1 MSRTFETTVQING
14 AIGSSLTSS
23 FRGATTRLNDLS
35 SRARAVQQEMN
46 RLGRNF
52 RQGTI
57 HQSQYAEST
66 ARLSRELNQL
76 ENSQRRIAA
85 LKSTF
90 NNGMNTA
97 KMVAGGAAVSSAFAA
112 TAVAVSSLN
121 TAADFEAQMAKVGA
135 KTEASR
141 AEMKALNDEALKLG
155 ASSSLSAS
163 QVAVAMDELGAK
175 GFDANK
181 IIAAMPGLIAA
192 TEASGED
199 LTLVSDV
206 VTSAINAY
214 GMKASEASRVADVMA
229 MSANKTAAGVG
240 DLGYSFK
247 YAAPVANTLGIKLE
261 ELAAATGMLVD
272 KGLAGEQAGTA
283 LRMSLVRLS
292 SPPKEAEKALKALN
306 ISAVD
311 SNKKF
316 KSLTQLSKDW
326 EKATAKLSD
335 TQKVQYASTIFGT
348 EAATAMISLFASGPE
363 KLNDMTKALEN
374 SGGAAAKTAAVM
386 KDNYAGAKEQMFG
399 ALESAQIAFATPSLD
414 VLKETFDG
422 IASLIENNMG
432 GIERAGKATAKVL
445 SDITAPFHAK
455 PIKPK
460 IEPNMDPQ
468 DAQKAIN
475 QYNKE
480 LQKYELFSN
489 MDVGEKVEYMLNTAI
504 EKVETWLSGS
514 GGEAMGRIFT
524 QLGTI
529 AGKAWIAGLTG
540 AASGAVSSAL
550 DGNFSGAL
558 GLGAAAWMMG
568 GGTLVKGAIGA
579 GRWGKD
585 LYKSRRSANQTP
597 PTTTATSSPAPS
609 NSGSNGGSMG
619 PSQTGTITSYGG
631 GNRPTTA
638 TASPAPSNNN
648 SMGPSQTGTVTPYG
662 GGNRQTTATASPAPS
677 RGNSRGPSPTGT
689 VTPPRPTPTTP
700 APVATTP
707 PRTGGMWSKIS
718 KAGGRAMLPLSLAM
732 DAYSIYKSNDKVKAT
747 GETAGGL
754 AGGLGG
760 AKLGAVIGTAIAPG
774 IGTAVGGL
782 LGGAVGYVGGR
793 WFGGKAVDTVRGS
806 SEPKPAAVSKSESTP
821 SKAPSS
827 SADTSK
833 GLDTTALNTSATK
846 LATTFETTSTA
857 ITAMSTNAKLVDTN
871 MMQLA
876 TGVGLASTT
885 VGTSFMS
892 LQNSAS
898 ITAANMGN
906 LTMYTGQVST
916 SFVTSFYSLKLA
928 TDQSTS
934 NMSTLAAVIANAASL
949 FNSMQGI
956 QTATQNVIA
965 ELNNLASRVKNASV
979 PGGAPSRRTQY
990 G

>member
-46 RLGRNF
+46 RLGRDF

-66 ARLSRELNQL
+66 ARLSRELRQL
-76 ENSQRRIAA
+76 ENSQRRITA
-85 LKSTF
+85 LKGTF

-97 KMVAGGAAVSSAFAA
+97 KMVAGGAAVGSAYAA

-121 TAADFEAQMAKVGA
+121 TASDFEAQMAKVGA

-199 LTLVSDV
+199 LTLVSNV
-206 VTSAINAY
+206 VTSAINSY
-214 GMKASEASRVADVMA
+214 GMQASEATRVADVMA

-240 DLGYSFK
+240 DLGYAFK

-261 ELAAATGMLVD
+261 ELAASTGLLVD

-283 LRMSLVRLS
+283 LRMSLIRLS
-292 SPPKEAEKALKALN
+292 KPPAEAEAALKELN
-306 ISAVD
+306 ITATD
-311 SNKKF
+311 SKGKF
-316 KSLTQLSKDW
+316 KSLATLAKDW
-326 EKATAKLSD
+326 EKATAKLSE
-335 TQKVQYASTIFGT
+335 TQKVQYAATIFGV
-348 EAATAMISLFASGPE
+348 EASTAMLSLFSTGPE
-363 KLNDMTKALEN
+363 KINEMTTALEK
-374 SGGAAAKTAAVM
+374 SGGAASKAAEIM
-386 KDNYAGAKEQMFG
+386 KDNYAGSKEQMLG
-399 ALESAQIAFATPSLD
+399 AFESAQIAFATPTLD

-432 GIERAGKATAKVL
+432 GIEKAGKATAKVL

-540 AASGAVSSAL
+540 ATSGAVSSAL

-609 NSGSNGGSMG
+609 NSGSNGGSVG

-631 GNRPTTA
+631 GNRPNTGTT
-638 TASPAPSNNN
+638 
-648 SMGPSQTGTVTPYG
+648 GPSQTGTVTQYG
-662 GGNRQTTATASPAPS
+662 GGNRPTMATASPAPS
-677 RGNSRGPSPTGT
+677 RGNSMGPSRTGT
-689 VTPPRPTPTTP
+689 VTPHSSTPTTP
-700 APVATTP
+700 APVATP
-707 PRTGGMWSKIS
+707 SPRTGMWNKVGKI
-718 KAGGRAMLPLSLAM
+718 GGRAMLPIGLAM

-782 LGGAVGYVGGR
+782 LGGAFGYVGGR

-827 SADTSK
+827 SADTAK

-916 SFVTSFYSLKLA
+916 SFVTSFYSLKMA

-990 G
+990 E

>member
-46 RLGRNF
+46 RLGRDF

-66 ARLSRELNQL
+66 ARLSRELMQL
-76 ENSQRRIAA
+76 ENSQRRISA
-85 LKSTF
+85 LKGTF

-97 KMVAGGAAVSSAFAA
+97 KMVAGGAAVGSAYAA

-121 TAADFEAQMAKVGA
+121 TASDFEAQMAKVGA

-199 LTLVSDV
+199 LTLVSNV
-206 VTSAINAY
+206 VTSAINSY
-214 GMKASEASRVADVMA
+214 GMQASEATRVADVMA

-240 DLGYSFK
+240 DLGYAFK

-261 ELAAATGMLVD
+261 ELAASTGLLVD

-283 LRMSLVRLS
+283 LRMSLIRLS
-292 SPPKEAEKALKALN
+292 KPPAEAEAALKELN
-306 ISAVD
+306 ITATD
-311 SNKKF
+311 SKGKF
-316 KSLTQLSKDW
+316 KSLATLAKDW
-326 EKATAKLSD
+326 EKATAKLSE
-335 TQKVQYASTIFGT
+335 TQKVQYAATIFGV
-348 EAATAMISLFASGPE
+348 EASTAMLSLFSTGPE
-363 KLNDMTKALEN
+363 KINEMTTALEK
-374 SGGAAAKTAAVM
+374 SGGAASKAAEIM
-386 KDNYAGAKEQMFG
+386 KDNYAGSKEQMLG
-399 ALESAQIAFATPSLD
+399 AFESAQISFATPSLD

-422 IASLIENNMG
+422 VASLIENNMG

-609 NSGSNGGSMG
+609 NSGSNGGSVG

-631 GNRPTTA
+631 GNRPNTGTT
-638 TASPAPSNNN
+638 
-648 SMGPSQTGTVTPYG
+648 GPNQTGTVTQYG
-662 GGNRQTTATASPAPS
+662 GGNRPTMATASPAPS
-677 RGNSRGPSPTGT
+677 RGNSMGPSRTGT
-689 VTPPRPTPTTP
+689 VTPHRSTPTTP
-700 APVATTP
+700 APVATP
-707 PRTGGMWSKIS
+707 SPRTGMWNKVGKI
-718 KAGGRAMLPLSLAM
+718 GGRAMLPIGLAM

-760 AKLGAVIGTAIAPG
+760 AKLGAAIGTAIAPG
-774 IGTAVGGL
+774 IGTVVGGL

-806 SEPKPAAVSKSESTP
+806 SEPKTAAVSKSEPTP
-821 SKAPSS
+821 SKAPST
-827 SADTSK
+827 SADATK

-871 MMQLA
+871 MMLLA

-916 SFVTSFYSLKLA
+916 SFVTSFYSLKMA

-990 G
+990 E

>member
-46 RLGRNF
+46 RLGRDF

-66 ARLSRELNQL
+66 ARLSRELRQL
-76 ENSQRRIAA
+76 ENSQRRITA
-85 LKSTF
+85 LKGTF

-97 KMVAGGAAVSSAFAA
+97 KMVAGGAAVGSAYAA

-121 TAADFEAQMAKVGA
+121 TASDFEAQMAKVGA
-135 KTEASR
+135 KTEATR

-199 LTLVSDV
+199 LTLVSNV

-214 GMKASEASRVADVMA
+214 GMEASEASRVADVMA

-348 EAATAMISLFASGPE
+348 EAATAMISLFASGPA

-374 SGGAAAKTAAVM
+374 SGGAAAKTAEIM

-432 GIERAGKATAKVL
+432 GIEKAGKATAKVL

-460 IEPNMDPQ
+460 IEPNMDPA

-504 EKVETWLSGS
+504 EKVESWLSGS

-585 LYKSRRSANQTP
+585 LYKSRRSANRSPSTD
-597 PTTTATSSPAPS
+597 TNARSTATASPAPS
-609 NSGSNGGSMG
+609 NSGSNGGSIG
-619 PSQTGTITSYGG
+619 PSQTGTITPYGG
-631 GNRPTTA
+631 TTPTTA
-638 TASPAPSNNN
+638 TASPAPSHN
-648 SMGPSQTGTVTPYG
+648 SSVGPSRTGTITPYGSGTSPTTATASTAPFRSGNVGPSRSGTVTPY
-662 GGNRQTTATASPAPS
+662 
-677 RGNSRGPSPTGT
+677 
-689 VTPPRPTPTTP
+689 RPTSTPPTTP
-700 APVATTP
+700 APVATP

-718 KAGGRAMLPLSLAM
+718 KAGGRVMLPLSLAM

-760 AKLGAVIGTAIAPG
+760 AKLGAAIGTAIAPG
-774 IGTAVGGL
+774 VGTAIGGL

-806 SEPKPAAVSKSESTP
+806 EPKTAAVSKSEPTP
-821 SKAPSS
+821 SKAPS
-827 SADTSK
+827 TSTDATK
-833 GLDTTALNTSATK
+833 SLDTTALSTSATK
-846 LATTFETTSTA
+846 LATTFDTTSTA
-857 ITAMSTNAKLVDTN
+857 VTAISTNAKLVDQN
-871 MMQLA
+871 MSQLA
-876 TGVGLASTT
+876 S
-885 VGTSFMS
+885 
-892 LQNSAS
+892 
-898 ITAANMGN
+898 
-906 LTMYTGQVST
+906 
-916 SFVTSFYSLKLA
+916 
-928 TDQSTS
+928 
-934 NMSTLAAVIANAASL
+934 VIANATGL
-949 FNSMQGI
+949 FGSMQGI

-965 ELNNLASRVKNASV
+965 ELNNLASRIKNAPV
-979 PGGAPSRRTQY
+979 PGGTSRRTQY
-990 G
+990 E

>member
-46 RLGRNF
+46 RLGRDF

-66 ARLSRELNQL
+66 ARLSRELRQL
-76 ENSQRRIAA
+76 ENSQRRISA
-85 LKSTF
+85 LKGTF

-97 KMVAGGAAVSSAFAA
+97 KMVAGGAAVGSAYAA

-121 TAADFEAQMAKVGA
+121 TASDFEAQMAKVGA

-199 LTLVSDV
+199 LTLVSNV
-206 VTSAINAY
+206 VTSAINSY
-214 GMKASEASRVADVMA
+214 GMQASEATRVADVMA

-240 DLGYSFK
+240 DLGYAFK

-261 ELAAATGMLVD
+261 ELAASTGLLVD

-283 LRMSLVRLS
+283 LRMSLIRLS
-292 SPPKEAEKALKALN
+292 KPPAEAEAALKELN
-306 ISAVD
+306 ITATD
-311 SNKKF
+311 SKGKF
-316 KSLTQLSKDW
+316 KSLATLAKDW
-326 EKATAKLSD
+326 EKATAKLSE
-335 TQKVQYASTIFGT
+335 TQKVQYAATIFGV
-348 EAATAMISLFASGPE
+348 EASTAMLSLFSTGPE
-363 KLNDMTKALEN
+363 KINEMTTALEK
-374 SGGAAAKTAAVM
+374 SGGAASKAAEIM
-386 KDNYAGAKEQMFG
+386 KDNYAGSKEQMLG
-399 ALESAQIAFATPSLD
+399 AFESAQIAFATPSLD

-432 GIERAGKATAKVL
+432 GIEKAGKATAKVL

-585 LYKSRRSANQTP
+585 LYKSRRSGNQTP

-609 NSGSNGGSMG
+609 NSGSNGGSVG

-631 GNRPTTA
+631 GNRPNTGTT
-638 TASPAPSNNN
+638 
-648 SMGPSQTGTVTPYG
+648 GPSQTGTVTPYG
-662 GGNRQTTATASPAPS
+662 GGNRPTTGTASPAPS
-677 RGNSRGPSPTGT
+677 RGNSMGPSRTGT
-689 VTPPRPTPTTP
+689 VTPHRPTPATP
-700 APVATTP
+700 APVATP
-707 PRTGGMWSKIS
+707 SPRTGMWNKVGKI
-718 KAGGRAMLPLSLAM
+718 GGRAMLPIGLAM

-760 AKLGAVIGTAIAPG
+760 AKLGAAIGTAIAPG

-806 SEPKPAAVSKSESTP
+806 SEPKTAAVRKSEPTP
-821 SKAPSS
+821 SKAPST
-827 SADTSK
+827 SADATK

-846 LATTFETTSTA
+846 LATTLETTSTA

-916 SFVTSFYSLKLA
+916 SFVTSFYSLKMA

-934 NMSTLAAVIANAASL
+934 NLSTLAAVIANAASL

-990 G
+990 E